1 MTYVMTLEFV
11 PPINAACS
19 YNLLCQMLTEEM
31 HVYSVNGKE
40 KKNQNTYLEI
50 TLFNKYSS
58 SLNIVYCDLVLND
71 FTFLC
76 RP

>member
-1 MTYVMTLEFV
+1 
-11 PPINAACS
+11 
-19 YNLLCQMLTEEM
+19 MLTGEM

-40 KKNQNTYLEI
+40 KKKQNTYLEI